1 MTYPAVG
8 HHVKDHEEYAPMQQ
22 YMSRKRACWIQQAH
36 MSENIGKR
44 FFKRLEV
51 IRNDLPDEL
60 KVDTLIIMYN
70 SVS

>member
-1 MTYPAVG
+1 ML
-8 HHVKDHEEYAPMQQ
+8 
-22 YMSRKRACWIQQAH
+22 
-36 MSENIGKR
+36 ENIGKR
-44 FFKRLEV
+44 FFKRLAV